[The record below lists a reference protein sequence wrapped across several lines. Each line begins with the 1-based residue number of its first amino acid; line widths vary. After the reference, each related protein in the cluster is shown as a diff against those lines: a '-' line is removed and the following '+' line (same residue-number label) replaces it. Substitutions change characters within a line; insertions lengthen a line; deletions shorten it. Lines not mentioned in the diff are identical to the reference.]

1 MKITTKKKNKII
13 AVFQEIDNVSPH
25 INSNRKRMINTNFI
39 MKQIFNDMQVITDY
53 NAKPSQRKPLNY
65 SKHILKLI
73 NNDYDRKINK

>member
-13 AVFQEIDNVSPH
+13 AVFQEINNVSPH

-53 NAKPSQRKPLNY
+53 IKITK
-65 SKHILKLI
+65 SKKTLELLQTYIET
-73 NNDYDRKINK
+73 N